1 MYTRCPETQADAI
14 LLGSELPLVLTIR
27 NAQMESLRQASR
39 RSFENRAVER
49 FITRGTPVGGRG
61 TEDSIRHFVQQGIQ
75 SALNYGIRSEGQILR
90 FLDILPELTGNGDDA
105 PLRPWAVEILTD
117 VELGPGVKLALLED
131 AIRREEQAAG
141 TP

>member
-39 RSFENRAVER
+39 RSFENRAVEQCKA
-49 FITRGTPVGGRG
+49 RGARVGGDT
-61 TEDSIRHFVQQGIQ
+61 TEDSIRRFVQQGIQ

-90 FLDILPELTGNGDDA
+90 FLDMLPEMAANGTDA
-105 PLRPWAVEILTD
+105 PCRPWAMEILTD
-117 VELGPGVKLALLED
+117 LELGPGVRLALLED

>member
-1 MYTRCPETQADAI
+1 MYTRCLETRADAI
-14 LLGSELPLVLTIR
+14 LLGSEPRLVLTIR

-39 RSFENRAVER
+39 RGFENQAVER
-49 FITRGTPVGGRG
+49 CIARGTPVGGSG
-61 TEDSIRHFVQQGIQ
+61 TEDSIRRFVQQGIQ

-90 FLDILPELTGNGDDA
+90 FLDMLPELTGNGDDA

-131 AIRREEQAAG
+131 AIRRGEQAAG

>member
-39 RSFENRAVER
+39 RSFENRAVEQCR
-49 FITRGTPVGGRG
+49 ARGTRVGGDTAEG
-61 TEDSIRHFVQQGIQ
+61 SIRRYVQQGIQ

-90 FLDILPELTGNGDDA
+90 FLDILPELTGNGDDT
-105 PLRPWAVEILTD
+105 PFRLWAVEILTD
-117 VELGPGVKLALLED
+117 TELGPGVKLALLED
-131 AIRREEQAAG
+131 AIRRGEQAAG
-141 TP
+141 KP

>member
-1 MYTRCPETQADAI
+1 VYTRCPETQANAI

-39 RSFENRAVER
+39 RSFENRAVKR
-49 FITRGTPVGGRG
+49 CITRGTPVGGSG
-61 TEDSIRHFVQQGIQ
+61 TEDSIRRFVQQGIQ

-105 PLRPWAVEILTD
+105 PFRPWAVAILTD
-117 VELGPGVKLALLED
+117 IELSPGVKLTLLED
-131 AIRREEQAAG
+131 AIRRGEQAAG
-141 TP
+141 KP